1 MKNIQLFTT
10 PLIDGMP
17 IEKYY
22 GIVTANQVAGTGF
35 FTDLTA
41 SFSDLFGGNSGAYRE
56 SMNELCSDVTESLKV
71 KAAELGANAIIG
83 VSIDYD
89 SISAKNMSM
98 FMVSIQGTAVRIA
111 DNDSDSLE
119 TKEKRDFMGRV
130 KS

>member
-83 VSIDYD
+83 VSID
-89 SISAKNMSM
+89 
-98 FMVSIQGTAVRIA
+98 
-111 DNDSDSLE
+111 
-119 TKEKRDFMGRV
+119 
-130 KS
+130 